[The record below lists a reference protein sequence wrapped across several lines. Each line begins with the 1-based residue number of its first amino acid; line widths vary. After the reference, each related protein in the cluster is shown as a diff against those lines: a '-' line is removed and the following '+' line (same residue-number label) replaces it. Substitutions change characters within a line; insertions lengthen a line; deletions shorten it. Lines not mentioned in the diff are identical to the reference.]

1 MNKVVYISD
10 AFLCDIVGGG
20 ELNDHELCLELQK
33 NKIKVIKKRSS
44 TLSIEDIDVELFYII
59 SNFMMIKEDVK
70 NYITKNC
77 NYIIYEH
84 DHKYLK
90 SRNPA
95 LYKEYRA
102 PEDLIINKE
111 FYQRSKLVFCQTSF
125 HESII
130 RKNLNIKNL
139 YNVSGNLWST
149 DSLNMIKDLS
159 SKDKKDRYSILNSKI
174 AHKNTRET
182 IFYCE
187 TKGYDYDLVSSKKY
201 KNFLSLLSNNDKF
214 IFLPKTPETLSRV
227 VVEAKMMNM
236 KVITNKRVGAS
247 YEPWFT
253 KKGIELIEIMSL
265 KRKEILDK
273 VMETING

>member
-1 MNKVVYISD
+1 VNKVVYISD

-265 KRKEILDK
+265 KREAILDK

>member
-187 TKGYDYDLVSSKKY
+187 TKGYDYDLVSSKK
-201 KNFLSLLSNNDKF
+201 
-214 IFLPKTPETLSRV
+214 I
-227 VVEAKMMNM
+227 
-236 KVITNKRVGAS
+236 
-247 YEPWFT
+247 
-253 KKGIELIEIMSL
+253 
-265 KRKEILDK
+265 
-273 VMETING
+273 

>member
-187 TKGYDYDLVSSKKY
+187 TKGYDYELV
-201 KNFLSLLSNNDKF
+201 SNNDKF

-265 KRKEILDK
+265 KREAILDK

>member
-1 MNKVVYISD
+1 
-10 AFLCDIVGGG
+10 
-20 ELNDHELCLELQK
+20 
-33 NKIKVIKKRSS
+33 
-44 TLSIEDIDVELFYII
+44 
-59 SNFMMIKEDVK
+59 MIKEGVK

-95 LYKEYRA
+95 LYEEYKA
-102 PEDLIINKE
+102 PKDLIINKE

-159 SKDKKDRYSILNSKI
+159 SKNKKDRYSILNSRI
-174 AHKNTRET
+174 AHKNMRET

-187 TKGYDYDLVSSKKY
+187 TKGHDYELISSNNY
-201 KNFLSLLSNNDKF
+201 KNFLSLLSNNNKF

-227 VVEAKMMNM
+227 VVEAKMMNI
-236 KVITNKRVGAS
+236 KVTTNKRVGAT
-247 YEPWFT
+247 YEPWFE
-253 KKGIELIEIMSL
+253 KKGIDLIEIMSS
-265 KRKEILDK
+265 KRKTILDK
-273 VMETING
+273 IMETING